1 MLVGMKHDI
10 SSAFCDD
17 FIPRMRWWEWVAIAL
32 GCVVALIVLPFVFVY
47 VTWAWVRS
55 KDKA

>member
-1 MLVGMKHDI
+1 MKHDI